1 MISLCHNYIK
11 RVPNG
16 GILYLAADPES
27 TKGQDCHS
35 GSKEQPD
42 EVHDARNMMASVAE
56 LATKKAASNRV
67 RVGGSDSLAMDA
79 DFYQRDVL

>member
-1 MISLCHNYIK
+1 
-11 RVPNG
+11 
-16 GILYLAADPES
+16 
-27 TKGQDCHS
+27 
-35 GSKEQPD
+35 
-42 EVHDARNMMASVAE
+42 MMASVAE